1 MNDGMLTDSS
11 SKEDEDDGEDGE
23 SALNGER
30 EAHEVHEPIYMADEG
45 GTLTDLHTPKIKLT
59 KVIQSPTGTKR
70 ISNNTEGGETS
81 SKGDEY
87 MQNTVETSSKGDEYM
102 QNTVETSSKGDEYML
117 NVSNLMNEYG
127 DDDHEATTVMNSDGQ
142 GNAAADREWGD
153 NAL

>member
-30 EAHEVHEPIYMADEG
+30 EAHEVHEPMDMAEEG
-45 GTLTDLHTPKIKLT
+45 GTLTDLHSPKIKLT

-70 ISNNTEGGETS
+70 ISNNAEGGETS

-87 MQNTVETSSKGDEYM
+87 MQLYSMPNGGD
-102 QNTVETSSKGDEYML
+102 TGLK
-117 NVSNLMNEYG
+117 VSNLMNEYG

-142 GNAAADREWGD
+142 GNAAADREH
-153 NAL
+153 